1 MIYYQLHR
9 VSSLWARFALVFA
22 PIAISGGALL
32 FCLSFV
38 LLVWPALRLSERLA
52 STAAERFWLFV
63 GAIMLQLGT
72 IPSLTSAIHQLHPA
86 GWILTQAVI
95 CIIVVYFTGGLGP
108 IDLSQRGQR
117 WRESYVRLRAFVVS
131 LSPGALAVLMCS
143 CGLIILSGISQL
155 ATPINI
161 WDDRMYHASR
171 VLYWIQHR
179 SVFPYI
185 SHNDR
190 QTVSPFGSELFL
202 LWPVLLT
209 RAESIGRMVFWSA
222 YPGVAIG
229 QYWLLRSVRLSRG
242 LALLGGLILLS
253 TPLVADSA
261 IGLRPEIWAVM
272 ALLGTAYWAVA
283 ICMNP
288 ERIEAKCFFLGLFAI
303 VSVNTRPTALAL
315 LPSIAIIPF
324 CARTAVRPLLRLRG
338 LSSGLLCGAV
348 LSSLIIPL
356 GFNFAR
362 YHNPFGAAALR
373 HVVGADISPI
383 QLYTHAVRL
392 PFLLLELPDV
402 AVPPSVLARLD
413 AVGNQTIS
421 ALGAGAPLPL
431 EDKVTWQGKFSYR
444 LPERATRFSIWGVL
458 WIPVLGFAV
467 WLLRREVQVTW
478 PEVNLTAIPT
488 LTLLAV
494 PLFVAVLFGTRWMA
508 NSAVPDRFLIGPYAL
523 MLPIAMALAGTYVS
537 GRKLR
542 EAVALLVVVFGVY
555 QPLRAEIHDAVHSV
569 VSPITPDKVDEP
581 FQEALDS
588 IPDGAHIL
596 FVGNQDAP
604 DYPLF
609 SPRAHYAN
617 SVTSWGK
624 TPFDA
629 GRMQS
634 LIQSEQIT
642 HVLLQD
648 DQRVRFYWD
657 PPVSTSEMVA
667 WLSYQPDIREVPLS
681 TPHMR
686 LYQTACNILSNEKPY
701 KTTAAPPS
709 APLIFVENRLQSQ
722 VGIDPTFLK
731 TPWPVETLEG
741 SPGGFLWMGEGPPEG
756 VEFGVW
762 SRETRTVDFRF
773 NVTAGPS
780 RSDVDRTVSLLQDGV
795 SVADRSFFRRDASLV
810 IAVELHAGRNL
821 MHFYSQDAPTVK
833 IMPNGDTRHLIV
845 LLHKV
850 IVDSVSA
857 GGNR

>member
-1 MIYYQLHR
+1 
-9 VSSLWARFALVFA
+9 
-22 PIAISGGALL
+22 
-32 FCLSFV
+32 
-38 LLVWPALRLSERLA
+38 
-52 STAAERFWLFV
+52 
-63 GAIMLQLGT
+63 
-72 IPSLTSAIHQLHPA
+72 
-86 GWILTQAVI
+86 
-95 CIIVVYFTGGLGP
+95 
-108 IDLSQRGQR
+108 
-117 WRESYVRLRAFVVS
+117 
-131 LSPGALAVLMCS
+131 MCT
-143 CGLIILSGISQL
+143 CGLIVLSGLSQL

-171 VLYWIQHR
+171 VLYWIQYR

-190 QTVSPFGSELFL
+190 QTVTPFGSELFF
-202 LWPVLLT
+202 LWPVLLSRT
-209 RAESIGRMVFWSA
+209 ESVGRMFFWLA
-222 YPGVAIG
+222 YPGAAIG
-229 QYWLLRSVRLSRG
+229 QYLLLRGLRLSRE
-242 LALLGGLILLS
+242 LALVGALILLS

-261 IGLRPEIWAVM
+261 IGLRPEMWAVM

-283 ICMNP
+283 ICLNP

-303 VSVNTRPTALAL
+303 FSINARPTALAL

-324 CARTAVRPLLRLRG
+324 CTRTAVRPLLRLRA
-338 LSSGLLCGAV
+338 LSSGLLCGIA

-356 GFNFAR
+356 GFNFVR
-362 YHNPFGAAALR
+362 YGNPFGAAALQK
-373 HVVGADISPI
+373 VVGADISPI

-413 AVGNQTIS
+413 NVGNQTIS

-431 EDKVTWQGKFSYR
+431 EDKLQWLGKFSYR

-458 WIPVLGFAV
+458 WIPVLAFAV
-467 WLLRREVQVTW
+467 CLSLREVRVTW
-478 PEVNLTAIPT
+478 PEVCLTSIPG
-488 LTLLAV
+488 LLLLAV
-494 PLFVAVLFGTRWMA
+494 PLFVAIVLGTRWVPNA
-508 NSAVPDRFLIGPYAL
+508 AVPDRFLIGPYAL
-523 MLPIAMALAGTYVS
+523 MLPIAMALAGTYIS
-537 GRKLR
+537 GRRLR

-555 QPLRAEIHDAVHSV
+555 QPLRAGMYDAVHSV

-581 FQEALDS
+581 FQEALGS

-596 FVGNQDAP
+596 FVGNQNAP

-617 SVTSWGK
+617 SVTPWGK
-624 TPFDA
+624 TPFD
-629 GRMQS
+629 GERMQA

-648 DQRVRFYWD
+648 DQTVQLRPY

-667 WLSYQPDIREVPLS
+667 WLSYQPDIRDVPLS

-686 LYQTACNILSNEKPY
+686 LYQTVNNTHANEKPY
-701 KTTAAPPS
+701 ETTAAPPS
-709 APLIFVENRLQSQ
+709 TPLIFIENRLQSQ
-722 VGIDPTFLK
+722 VGLDPAFLK

-741 SPGGFLWMGEGPPEG
+741 SQVGFLWMGEGPSEG

-762 SRETRTVDFRF
+762 SREARTVALRF

-780 RSDVDRTVSLLQDGV
+780 RSDVKRSVSLLQDEV
-795 SVADRSFFRRDASLV
+795 SVADRSSFRGDASLV
-810 IAVELHAGRNL
+810 IAVALHAGRNV
-821 MHFYSQDAPTVK
+821 MRFYSHDAPTVK

-845 LLHKV
+845 RLHKV
-850 IVDSVSA
+850 IVESVL
-857 GGNR
+857 GRG

>member
-1 MIYYQLHR
+1 M
-9 VSSLWARFALVFA
+9 
-22 PIAISGGALL
+22 L

-38 LLVWPALRLSERLA
+38 LLVWPARRLSERLA
-52 STAAERFWLFV
+52 STEAEKFWLFV

-72 IPSLTSAIHQLHPA
+72 IPSLTSVIHQLRPA

-95 CIIVVYFTGGLGP
+95 CIIVGYFTGGLGP
-108 IDLSQRGQR
+108 FDLSRRGQR
-117 WRESYVRLRAFVVS
+117 WRESYEKLRSFVVS
-131 LSPGALAVLMCS
+131 LSPVALAVLMCT
-143 CGLIILSGISQL
+143 CGLILLSGISQL
-155 ATPINI
+155 ATPIII

-185 SHNDR
+185 SHDDR
-190 QTVSPFGSELFL
+190 QTVTPFGSELFF

-209 RAESIGRMVFWSA
+209 RTESIGRLVFWSA
-222 YPGVAIG
+222 YPGIAIG
-229 QYWLLRSVRLSRG
+229 QYWLLRSLRLSRG

-261 IGLRPEIWAVM
+261 ISLRPEIWTVM
-272 ALLGTAYWAVA
+272 ALLGTAYWTVA
-283 ICMNP
+283 ICTNP
-288 ERIEAKCFFLGLFAI
+288 GRIEAECFFLGVFAI
-303 VSVNTRPTALAL
+303 LSVNTRPTALAL
-315 LPSIAIIPF
+315 LPSVAIVPF
-324 CARTAVRPLLRLRG
+324 CVRSAVRPLLRLRG
-338 LSSGLLCGAV
+338 LSSGLACGAA
-348 LSSLIIPL
+348 LSALIIPL

-373 HVVGADISPI
+373 NVVRADISPI

-402 AVPPSVLARLD
+402 ALPPSVLARLD
-413 AVGNQTIS
+413 AVGNQAIS

-431 EDKVTWQGKFSYR
+431 EEKISAGKFSYR

-467 WLLRREVQVTW
+467 WRLLREVRATW
-478 PEVNLTAIPT
+478 PKVDLTSIPA

-494 PLFVAVLFGTRWMA
+494 PLLVAILFGTRWMA

-523 MLPIAMALAGTYVS
+523 MLPIGLALAGTYIS
-537 GRKLR
+537 GGKLR
-542 EAVALLVVVFGVY
+542 ESLALLVVVFGVY
-555 QPLRAEIHDAVHSV
+555 QPLRAETYDAVHAV
-569 VSPITPDKVDEP
+569 VSPITPDKLDEP

-596 FVGNQDAP
+596 FVGQQDAP

-609 SPRAHYAN
+609 SPRSHYAN

-624 TPFDA
+624 APFDA
-629 GRMQS
+629 ERMQS

-648 DQRVRFYWD
+648 DQRVRFISD

-686 LYQTACNILSNEKPY
+686 LYQTASNIRSNEKPY
-701 KTTAAPPS
+701 EITAAPPS
-709 APLIFVENRLQSQ
+709 APLILVENRLRSQ
-722 VGIDPTFLK
+722 VGLDPTFLR
-731 TPWPVETLEG
+731 TPWPVETLEA
-741 SPGGFLWMGEGPPEG
+741 SPGGFLWLGEGPQEG

-762 SRETRTVDFRF
+762 SREARIVDLRF

-780 RSDVDRTVSLLQDGV
+780 RPTPDRTVSLLQDGLF
-795 SVADRSFFRRDASLV
+795 VADRSHFRGDASLA

-821 MHFYSQDAPTVK
+821 MHFYSLDAPTVK

-850 IVDSVSA
+850 IVEPVSA
-857 GGNR
+857 GGNK

>member
-1 MIYYQLHR
+1 M
-9 VSSLWARFALVFA
+9 
-22 PIAISGGALL
+22 L

-52 STAAERFWLFV
+52 STAAESFWFFV

-72 IPSLTSAIHQLHPA
+72 IPSLTSAIHQLRPA

-95 CIIVVYFTGGLGP
+95 CVIVVYFTGGLGP
-108 IDLSQRGQR
+108 FDLAQRGQR

-131 LSPGALAVLMCS
+131 LSPIALAVLICT
-143 CGLIILSGISQL
+143 CGLIVLSGISQL
-155 ATPINI
+155 ATPIHI

-185 SHNDR
+185 THNDR
-190 QTVSPFGSELFL
+190 QTVTPFGSELFF

-209 RAESIGRMVFWSA
+209 RTESVGRMVFWLA
-222 YPGVAIG
+222 YPGAAVG
-229 QYWLLRSVRLSRG
+229 QYWLLRSLRLSRG

-261 IGLRPEIWAVM
+261 ISLRPELWTVV
-272 ALLGTAYWAVA
+272 ALLGTAYWTVA

-288 ERIEAKCFFLGLFAI
+288 ERIEAKCFCLGLFTML
-303 VSVNTRPTALAL
+303 SVNTRPTALAL
-315 LPSIAIIPF
+315 LPSIAVIPF
-324 CARTAVRPLLRLRG
+324 CARTVVRPLLRLRG
-338 LSSGLLCGAV
+338 LSSGLLCGAA

-356 GFNFAR
+356 GFNFAS
-362 YHNPFGAAALR
+362 YQNPFGAAALR
-373 HVVGADISPI
+373 KVVGADISPI

-392 PFLLLELPDV
+392 PFLLFELPDA
-402 AVPPSVLARLD
+402 AVPPSVLSRLD
-413 AVGNQTIS
+413 AVGNRTIS

-431 EDKVTWQGKFSYR
+431 EDEEDEAAWIGKFSYR
-444 LPERATRFSIWGVL
+444 MPERATRFSIWGVL

-467 WLLRREVQVTW
+467 WLLLREVCVSW
-478 PEVNLTAIPT
+478 PEVNLTSIPA

-494 PLFVAVLFGTRWMA
+494 PLLVAVLFGTRWMA
-508 NSAVPDRFLIGPYAL
+508 GSAVPDRFLIGPYVL
-523 MLPIAMALAGTYVS
+523 MLPIGMALAGPYLS
-537 GRKLR
+537 GGKLR
-542 EAVALLVVVFGVY
+542 QAVALLVVVFGVY
-555 QPLRAEIHDAVHSV
+555 QPLRAEVYDAIHSV

-596 FVGNQDAP
+596 FVGEQNAP

-629 GRMQS
+629 ERMQS
-634 LIQSEQIT
+634 LIQSEEIT

-648 DQRVRFYWD
+648 DQRVRLNWD

-667 WLSYQPDIREVPLS
+667 WLSYQPDVREVPLS

-686 LYQTACNILSNEKPY
+686 LYRTVSDIRSNEKPY
-701 KTTAAPPS
+701 KITAAPPS
-709 APLIFVENRLQSQ
+709 TPLIFVENRLQGQ

-741 SPGGFLWMGEGPPEG
+741 SQGGFLWMGQGPPEG
-756 VEFGVW
+756 VGFGVW
-762 SRETRTVDFRF
+762 SREVRMVDLRF

-795 SVADRSFFRRDASLV
+795 SVAGRSSFRGNASLV

-821 MHFYSQDAPTVK
+821 MHFYSEDAPTIK

-850 IVDSVSA
+850 IVDSVSVE
-857 GGNR
+857 GNR